1 MKLKKPNLTKSEL
14 VAIISALAV
23 IVISFILLKIPLIE
37 GFTKPLLDIKMF
49 YFILAISL
57 IIGGF
62 PFLLNLMLESKRET
76 DIEEMFLE
84 FSRDLVEGVES
95 GTPISKTILNLRN
108 KNYGSLNLHVKKLS
122 NQVELGIPLKDAFDV
137 FSRDIKSDVIS
148 RAITL
153 IKEAERSGGQIEK
166 ILSSVAYSL
175 NQTQV
180 LKKERRATVSALV
193 VQGYIIFFIFL
204 IIMLVMQFKILP
216 IVSEMGQVTMSDSTI
231 GQDNAKPKTNVI
243 TPEQISNS
251 FLYLILVQGFF
262 IGIIIGKISE
272 GKVRAG
278 LKHSFILVAIS
289 AIVSSGANVF
299 LH

>member
-1 MKLKKPNLTKSEL
+1 MNILNLKKPEMI
-14 VAIISALAV
+14 AIISALAIV
-23 IVISFILLKIPLIE
+23 IVSFILFKVNLIE
-37 GFTKPLLDIKMF
+37 DFTKPLLDKKMF

-62 PFLLNLMLESKRET
+62 PFLINLVLESKRET

-95 GTPISKTILNLRN
+95 GTPISKTILNLRT

-122 NQVELGIPLKDAFDV
+122 NQIELGIPLKDAFDV
-137 FSRDIKSDVIS
+137 FSRDIKSDVIG

-153 IKEAERSGGQIEK
+153 IKEAERSGGEIEK
-166 ILSSVAYSL
+166 ILNSVAYSL

-180 LKKERRATVSALV
+180 LKKERRAAISSLV
-193 VQGYIIFFIFL
+193 MQGYIIFFIFL

-216 IVSEMGQVTMSDSTI
+216 IVSEIGQISTADSGTI
-231 GQDNAKPKTNVI
+231 GQDDAKPNANVV
-243 TPEQISNS
+243 TPQQISNS

-262 IGIIIGKISE
+262 IGIIVGKISE
-272 GKVRAG
+272 GKIKAG

-289 AIVSSGANVF
+289 IVVSSGANVF
-299 LH
+299 LS

>member
-1 MKLKKPNLTKSEL
+1 MKLPKLKKPE
-14 VAIISALAV
+14 VIAIISSLVV
-23 IVISFILLKIPLIE
+23 IILSFILLNVNILE

-62 PFLLNLMLESKRET
+62 PFLINLMMESKRET

-108 KNYGSLNLHVKKLS
+108 KNYGALNQHVKKLS
-122 NQVELGIPLKDAFDV
+122 NQVELGIPLKTAFDV

-153 IKEAERSGGQIEK
+153 IKEAERSGGEIEK
-166 ILSSVAYSL
+166 ILGSVAYSL

-216 IVSEMGQVTMSDSTI
+216 IVSEMGQITTADSGTI
-231 GQDNAKPKTNVI
+231 GQDNVKPKANAI

-262 IGIIIGKISE
+262 IGLVIGKISE
-272 GKVRAG
+272 GRVKMG

-289 AIVSSGANVF
+289 AVVASGARLF
-299 LH
+299 LN

>member
-1 MKLKKPNLTKSEL
+1 MNRLNLKKPEMI
-14 VAIISALAV
+14 AIISALV
-23 IVISFILLKIPLIE
+23 IVVVSFIFFKVNLIE
-37 GFTKPLLDIKMF
+37 DFTKPLLDKKMF

-62 PFLLNLMLESKRET
+62 PFLINLVLESKRET

-95 GTPISKTILNLRN
+95 GTPISKTILNLRT

-122 NQVELGIPLKDAFDV
+122 NQIELGIPLKDAFDV
-137 FSRDIKSDVIS
+137 FSRDIKSDVIG

-153 IKEAERSGGQIEK
+153 IKEAERSGGEIEK
-166 ILSSVAYSL
+166 ILNSVAYSL

-180 LKKERRATVSALV
+180 LKKERRAAISSLV
-193 VQGYIIFFIFL
+193 MQGYIIFFIFL

-216 IVSEMGQVTMSDSTI
+216 IVSEIGQISTADSGTI
-231 GQDNAKPKTNVI
+231 GQDDTKPNANVV
-243 TPEQISNS
+243 TPQQISNS

-262 IGIIIGKISE
+262 IGIIVGKISE
-272 GKVRAG
+272 GKIKAG

-289 AIVSSGANVF
+289 IVVSSGANVF
-299 LH
+299 LS